1 MTGWKSFITQPFLM
15 RQTTK
20 YTKQMAT
27 SKIKLALKGILFY
40 ATIIAVSFFIAGID
54 SIYDEGY
61 FFVSIIIVSALVYA
75 CYKLLSKD
83 EVDTLLLMKYFSKWE
98 PEDDKW

>member
-1 MTGWKSFITQPFLM
+1 MTANT
-15 RQTTK
+15 
-20 YTKQMAT
+20 
-27 SKIKLALKGILFY
+27 IKLALKGILFY
-40 ATIIAVSFFIAGID
+40 ATIITISFFIAGVD

-61 FFVSIIIVSALVYA
+61 FFASIVIVSTLVYA

-98 PEDDKW
+98 SEEDDKW